1 MTLGK
6 VLAGLVAIAVAMVVF
21 KGLQDRP
28 ADPQEVKE
36 AMAAEMDTLRTEA
49 DKRHPNLAKSEA
61 LQAVAAERASA
72 QLAQQTGDKRA
83 LTAASLFY
91 GFYFVN
97 TRARP
102 EYCRSHGVDLAP
114 FAKAFDAVHAAER
127 DRARALLLRNGTDP
141 ETLYPLMRDQL
152 GVTVAQDMQ
161 DTAKGIQ
168 GSAADACRVLNEHA
182 AQFAATLVLPP
193 EVRQALMQ

>member
-1 MTLGK
+1 M
-6 VLAGLVAIAVAMVVF
+6 AIAVAMVVL
-21 KGLQDRP
+21 KALQDRP

-61 LQAVAAERASA
+61 FA
-72 QLAQQTGDKRA
+72 G
-83 LTAASLFY
+83 
-91 GFYFVN
+91 GGC
-97 TRARP
+97 RARLRP
-102 EYCRSHGVDLAP
+102 ARAANRRQARADGGLAVLRVLLRQYACAAEYCRSHGVDLAP

>member
-83 LTAASLFY
+83 D
-91 GFYFVN
+91 G
-97 TRARP
+97 
-102 EYCRSHGVDLAP
+102 GLA
-114 FAKAFDAVHAAER
+114 VLR
-127 DRARALLLRNGTDP
+127 VLLRQ
-141 ETLYPLMRDQL
+141 Y
-152 GVTVAQDMQ
+152 AC
-161 DTAKGIQ
+161 
-168 GSAADACRVLNEHA
+168 AARVL
-182 AQFAATLVLPP
+182 P
-193 EVRQALMQ
+193 

>member
-6 VLAGLVAIAVAMVVF
+6 VLAGLVAIAVAMVVL
-21 KGLQDRP
+21 KALQDRP

-36 AMAAEMDTLRTEA
+36 AMAAGRWTRCGRKPT
-49 DKRHPNLAKSEA
+49 KRHPNLAKSEA

-102 EYCRSHGVDLAP
+102 EYCRSHGWIWRRSRRPSMRCMQRNAI
-114 FAKAFDAVHAAER
+114 A
-127 DRARALLLRNGTDP
+127 RARFSCA
-141 ETLYPLMRDQL
+141 
-152 GVTVAQDMQ
+152 
-161 DTAKGIQ
+161 TAPIRKRSI
-168 GSAADACRVLNEHA
+168 R
-182 AQFAATLVLPP
+182 
-193 EVRQALMQ
+193 